1 MTQEHFGDRLLE
13 AIESKRSH
21 VVVGLDPEYGSL
33 PPEIVASHPPE
44 DYDDEAEMKAACYRA
59 FLSTLLPALAAE
71 VCAVKIQ
78 IAYFEALG
86 APGYI
91 SYEQTV
97 AFAQSLG
104 LLVIADVKRGDIG
117 STAEAYAKAHLDVA
131 GADAVTVN
139 PYFGTDGLEPF
150 FKRCR
155 EQGKG
160 AYVLVKTS
168 NPTLVGDPG
177 PAPAVRRPVYDHV
190 ADLVAEWGRSAVGDR
205 GYSSIGAVVGGTH
218 PEEGAALRKRLAGV
232 PFLIPGY
239 GAQGATAADIAAH
252 VRRRGHGRRGQ
263 LGPGD
268 PLRLQ
273 EGPEQVLGGRRPRRG
288 GGHEGR
294 PVAGRGPCLGPTPP
308 TRAWTPPGCR
318 AVVLPALLFVIAVAI
333 VCALVLSGAVQGDK
347 KYESPKAP
355 PTTSQTVLID
365 P

>member
-1 MTQEHFGDRLLE
+1 VTQEHFGDRLLE

-33 PPEIVASHPPE
+33 PPEIVASYPPE

-59 FLSTLLPALAAE
+59 FLSTLLPALASE

-97 AFAQSLG
+97 GFAQSLG

-168 NPTLVGDPG
+168 NPTSSEIQDQLLQSG
-177 PAPAVRRPVYDHV
+177 RPVYDHV

-218 PEEGAALRKRLAGV
+218 PEQGASLRKRLAGV

-239 GAQGATAADIAAH
+239 GAQGATAADIAAMFDADGTGA
-252 VRRRGHGRRGQ
+252 VVNSARAILYAYKKAPSKYWVDAARDEAAAMKAALWQ
-263 LGPGD
+263 A
-268 PLRLQ
+268 
-273 EGPEQVLGGRRPRRG
+273 
-288 GGHEGR
+288 
-294 PVAGRGPCLGPTPP
+294 AGR
-308 TRAWTPPGCR
+308 A
-318 AVVLPALLFVIAVAI
+318 
-333 VCALVLSGAVQGDK
+333 
-347 KYESPKAP
+347 
-355 PTTSQTVLID
+355 
-365 P
+365 

>member
-1 MTQEHFGDRLLE
+1 VTQEHFGDRLLE

-33 PPEIVASHPPE
+33 PPEVVASHPPE

-59 FLSTLLPALAAE
+59 FLSTLLPALVSE

-97 AFAQSLG
+97 GFAQSLG

-155 EQGKG
+155 ERGKG

-168 NPTLVGDPG
+168 NPTSSEIQDQLLQSG
-177 PAPAVRRPVYDHV
+177 RPVYDHV

-218 PEEGAALRKRLAGV
+218 PEQGASLRKRLAGV
-232 PFLIPGY
+232 PFLVPGY
-239 GAQGATAADIAAH
+239 GAQGATAVDIAAMFDADGTGA
-252 VRRRGHGRRGQ
+252 VVNSARAILYAYKKAPSKYWVDAARDEAAAMKAALWQ
-263 LGPGD
+263 A
-268 PLRLQ
+268 
-273 EGPEQVLGGRRPRRG
+273 
-288 GGHEGR
+288 
-294 PVAGRGPCLGPTPP
+294 AGR
-308 TRAWTPPGCR
+308 A
-318 AVVLPALLFVIAVAI
+318 
-333 VCALVLSGAVQGDK
+333 
-347 KYESPKAP
+347 
-355 PTTSQTVLID
+355 
-365 P
+365 